1 MYPTT
6 AELFESFSRHRPES
20 KLELIEGRLIVGNTI
35 VGSRLLLQQILQGWK
50 AEAAI
55 SLAPV
60 ELWIEAL
67 KIGFALSC
75 STDGHDI
82 SGALD
87 ILEGAVAEITYLSE
101 DLITGEGIA
110 NYPYH
115 PHHGVLQSLSTGLFS
130 IAENLGGR
138 SLSRDFVMRLR
149 DNGFTP
155 DVLFFKS
162 SGLNQLCSWYL
173 DGPAELVIEVLLP
186 GHEYCDRVVK
196 RDYYS
201 AAGVPEYWIIN
212 PDEQQVEFWRLVN
225 GKYRQQVP
233 DADGRYRPV
242 SISGLAF
249 QSNSLWD
256 EESWYGGG
264 SQQDLFI
271 LEGEAQPFRRIE
283 SIKREEWGSLTF
295 MPQLRLEPMS
305 IRFEEYISWCPRA
318 KFEFFKGK
326 PQISYKR
333 GTKQVLGLLL
343 IRFEE
348 YISWCPRAKFEFFK
362 GKPQISYKRG
372 TKQVLGLLLMTFGL
386 ASAVKLLPPQAWVQ
400 ALKQRVTLENQD
412 EQRKEAWRRLARQ
425 AATILREQFGIQRI
439 GLIGDLLRPYPLNY
453 WSEIKLV
460 VWETDEQSDWEIYQ
474 ALSSISEEPEIQV
487 LHAETDYLT
496 VDEKE
501 AIEGAIEI

>member
-6 AELFESFSRHRPES
+6 KELFEFFSRHRPES

-35 VGSRLLLQQILQGWK
+35 VSSRLLLQQILQGWK

-55 SLAPV
+55 ALAPI

-75 STDGHDI
+75 STEGNDI
-82 SGALD
+82 SEALD
-87 ILEGAVAEITYLSE
+87 ILEGAVAEIAYQPE
-101 DLITGEGIA
+101 DLITGKGIA
-110 NYPYH
+110 NHPYH

-130 IAENLGGR
+130 ISENFGGR
-138 SLSRDFVMRLR
+138 SLSRDFVMRLG

-162 SGLNQLCSWYL
+162 SGLNQLCSWFL

-196 RDYYS
+196 RDYYA
-201 AAGVPEYWIIN
+201 AAGVPEYWIVN
-212 PDEQQVEFWRLVN
+212 PDERRVEFWRLVN

-233 DADGRYRPV
+233 DADGRYRPT

-256 EESWYGGG
+256 EESWYSGR

-271 LEGEAQPFRRIE
+271 LEREAQPFHRIE
-283 SIKREEWGSLTF
+283 TIKREEWGSLPF
-295 MPQLRLEPMS
+295 APQLQL
-305 IRFEEYISWCPRA
+305 
-318 KFEFFKGK
+318 K
-326 PQISYKR
+326 P
-333 GTKQVLGLLL
+333 TP

-386 ASAVKLLPPQAWVQ
+386 TSTVNLLPPQAWVQ
-400 ALKQRVTLENQD
+400 ALKQRITLENQD
-412 EQRKEAWRRLARQ
+412 EQRKAAWRQLAQQ
-425 AATILREQFGIQRI
+425 AATILREQFGVQRV
-439 GLIGDLLRPYPLNY
+439 GLIGDLARPQSLNY

-460 VWETDEQSDWEIYQ
+460 VWETDGRSDWDIHR
-474 ALSSISEEPEIQV
+474 ALSPISEEPEIQV